1 MTDIE
6 YWDGELAK
14 KLDELEQAIKALKK
28 VFGGDKEEVG
38 LIVSCVGCGKRC
50 PDDYQGEGSNRS
62 PHTSINANLPH
73 H

>member
-38 LIVSCVGCGKRC
+38 LIVYVCVCELCELRKAMPG
-50 PDDYQGEGSNRS
+50 
-62 PHTSINANLPH
+62 
-73 H
+73 